1 MMEFKAARIDAFMK
15 NPVPAVKAVLIH
27 GSDEGMVREYACK
40 LVAVVAGAVD
50 DVFNIARLDDKALL
64 TDPGLL
70 ADEARAISLMGG
82 RRVVWIGNAGKGLA
96 RAAGNYLPEALG
108 DSLIVAEAGWLRKTD
123 PLRRLFERR
132 ANALA
137 VACYPDDTAS
147 LRTLILGQLEEHGL
161 TIAADALARL
171 QSRVGADRMLSR
183 SEVEKLV
190 LYCHGQNR
198 VTLRDVDAIGVDT
211 SSLALE
217 SMLDAVF
224 EGNPNGA
231 EKTYER
237 LTGAGLPVTSIT
249 ITAAN
254 HIALLQRLKA
264 RIAAGQSAQTVVASA
279 RPPIFFARRT
289 SFLRQLGLWTI
300 EALFIAADNI
310 GDAELKTREHA
321 ALAAD
326 IVGHALLNLACLA
339 QSRSRRG
346 SGVHSSA
353 PFDPI
358 ESNRRF

>member
-1 MMEFKAARIDAFMK
+1 MTDLKAARIGAFMK

-27 GSDEGMVREYACK
+27 GSDEGMVREYARK
-40 LVAVVAGAVD
+40 LVVVVAGAVD
-50 DVFNIARLDDKALL
+50 DAFNITRLDDKALL

-70 ADEARAISLMGG
+70 ADEARAISLMGRR
-82 RRVVWIGNAGKGLA
+82 RRVVWIANAGKGLA
-96 RAAGNYLPEALG
+96 RAAGNYLPEAVG

-123 PLRRLFERR
+123 PLRRLFEQR

-171 QSRVGADRMLSR
+171 QSRIGADRMLSR

-190 LYCHGQNR
+190 LYCRGQNR
-198 VTLRDVDAIGVDT
+198 VTLRDVDAICVDT

-217 SMLDAVF
+217 SMLDTVF

-231 EKTYER
+231 ERTYER
-237 LTGAGLPVTSIT
+237 LIGAGLPVASIT
-249 ITAAN
+249 VSAAN
-254 HIALLQRLKA
+254 HIALLQRLTA
-264 RIAAGQSAQTVVASA
+264 RIAAGQSAQTVVANI
-279 RPPIFFARRT
+279 RPPIFFARRA

-300 EALFIAADNI
+300 EALFTAADNI
-310 GDAELKTREHA
+310 SDAELKTREHA
-321 ALAAD
+321 VLAAD

-339 QSRSRRG
+339 QSR
-346 SGVHSSA
+346 
-353 PFDPI
+353 
-358 ESNRRF
+358 